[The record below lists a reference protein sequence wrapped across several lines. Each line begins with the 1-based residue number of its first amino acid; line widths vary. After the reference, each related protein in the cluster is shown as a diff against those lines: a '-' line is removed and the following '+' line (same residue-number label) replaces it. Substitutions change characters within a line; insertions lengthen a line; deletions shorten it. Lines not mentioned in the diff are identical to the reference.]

1 MITQN
6 KELQRLAREELLVS
20 LTKCESKL
28 ITHLYLTVILFIVL
42 GTGGIFNNLAVE
54 GNGCK
59 MPVLGVSPYS
69 TDTHFGV
76 RDASGIKYPLLV
88 DRFKIGT
95 WVYSIGDFLILGAFS
110 LLVVNSIFVF
120 LYNINS
126 MKLGKYLRNIY
137 K

>member
-1 MITQN
+1 MIKQN
-6 KELQRLAREELLVS
+6 RKLQQVAREELLRS

-28 ITHLYLTVILFIVL
+28 IMHLYITVILFIIL
-42 GTGGIFNNLAVE
+42 GAGAILNNLAVE
-54 GNGCK
+54 SNGCK

-76 RDASGIKYPLLV
+76 RDASGIAYPLLV

-110 LLVVNSIFVF
+110 LLIVNSIYVF
-120 LYNINS
+120 IYNINS
-126 MKLGKYLRNIY
+126 VKLGKYLRNIY